1 MVRAYKSVLK
11 EKEALEASL
20 KALSLTQSPQKHLT
34 PRRPRSRGLDH
45 SQLKEGS
52 LERSG
57 ESDAGL
63 RSESDT
69 DATGAQSDADRHS
82 AEVAQ
87 TPCCDSSST
96 ECMCVCTHVYM
107 NGSLTDWIVLVGAV
121 FNS

>member
-20 KALSLTQSPQKHLT
+20 KALSLAQSPQKHLT
-34 PRRPRSRGLDH
+34 PRGPRLRGLDH

-52 LERSG
+52 FERSG

-69 DATGAQSDADRHS
+69 DAAGAPSDADRHS
-82 AEVAQ
+82 AEVEH
-87 TPCCDSSST
+87 ST
-96 ECMCVCTHVYM
+96 STQCRFAECSM
-107 NGSLTDWIVLVGAV
+107 
-121 FNS
+121 

>member
-20 KALSLTQSPQKHLT
+20 KALSLTQSPQKHLAP
-34 PRRPRSRGLDH
+34 PRRPRSRGRES

-57 ESDAGL
+57 ESDSGL

-69 DATGAQSDADRHS
+69 DAAGAPSDGDRHS
-82 AEVAQ
+82 AEVGCP
-87 TPCCDSSST
+87 TLYT
-96 ECMCVCTHVYM
+96 
-107 NGSLTDWIVLVGAV
+107 VLQC
-121 FNS
+121 